1 MLRVKAETAIVDLF
15 IRVKLIA
22 GGSTS
27 LSLIKSTVLLARELK
42 RLQKT
47 QGVKGLALFLKSSS
61 VALQQ
66 SCSGYVIKDFT
77 KVGPRIS
84 RTSSGLPRIIPSS
97 HRLIIKN
104 KRPGYLILI
113 RFYLSI
119 FYLYRVLEFKGKVKL
134 NTITDPG
141 KPFDIERFN
150 IWIELFNRLMIRNRA
165 KLLDP
170 ISFMKSKAAQFAI
183 FKSSPF
189 TSTISHSPFNSD
201 VNLTGLFSTHV
212 VSLLDATRSIY
223 SSHLYPIIQ
232 QFSTFYFEKLNKYF
246 KMNIGL
252 KRLEEMTKILF
263 GENLPYKNF

>member
-1 MLRVKAETAIVDLF
+1 MLRVKAESAIVDLF
-15 IRVKLIA
+15 MRVKLIA

-27 LSLIKSTVLLARELK
+27 LSLIKSTVLLAKELK
-42 RLQKT
+42 SIQKS

-84 RTSSGLPRIIPSS
+84 RTRSGLPRIIPSS
-97 HRLIIKN
+97 HRLLIIN

-141 KPFDIERFN
+141 KLFDLERF
-150 IWIELFNRLMIRNRA
+150 ER
-165 KLLDP
+165 
-170 ISFMKSKAAQFAI
+170 
-183 FKSSPF
+183 
-189 TSTISHSPFNSD
+189 
-201 VNLTGLFSTHV
+201 
-212 VSLLDATRSIY
+212 
-223 SSHLYPIIQ
+223 
-232 QFSTFYFEKLNKYF
+232 
-246 KMNIGL
+246 
-252 KRLEEMTKILF
+252 
-263 GENLPYKNF
+263 